1 MWPPAGPVLLAVGRW
16 WHLSQEF
23 PNSPFPL
30 TSISAHFFG
39 AEEKYQYLIHLKS
52 TKCEWQGWLFGKS
65 GCSTLLLVFS
75 TVSDNTRG
83 RSTLAQFFFRSCSD
97 LTRPYADAL
106 IPHSKV
112 ESPFQG
118 SLQHIWESGK
128 VRSQAS
134 FGASAVQL
142 DWIDRIAGIASKS
155 IEKILQERGKL
166 LSQKCLKLFYFMM
179 FWRKTKWFHF
189 KHFIFRI
196 FLRKLNGFF

>member
-1 MWPPAGPVLLAVGRW
+1 MWVTALAFW
-16 WHLSQEF
+16 
-23 PNSPFPL
+23 
-30 TSISAHFFG
+30 
-39 AEEKYQYLIHLKS
+39 
-52 TKCEWQGWLFGKS
+52 KS

-83 RSTLAQFFFRSCSD
+83 FLHCVGQHPREINPCTILRSSSD

-179 FWRKTKWFHF
+179 FRRKTKWFHF